1 MFFSPCFF
9 RLSSLQEVH
18 RRHQS
23 DADRAADDLIHSQA
37 EIEKLETCIPD
48 LSERHKFYQELRGY
62 VTDLVECYNEKVGQL
77 IDSTNFLFFAIV
89 QYFFW
94 KQFSYFE
101 LFFFYQYI
109 LSTSAAS
116 DDLTKTIL

>member
-77 IDSTNFLFFAIV
+77 IDSTNFLFLPLYNIFLETV
-89 QYFFW
+89 
-94 KQFSYFE
+94 
-101 LFFFYQYI
+101 
-109 LSTSAAS
+109 
-116 DDLTKTIL
+116 